1 MMQILFKKLSST
13 LLLVGLMYG
22 LMAQST
28 EKATISGYIK
38 DNSNGETLIGAAVLI
53 KELGIGSVSNLEGF
67 YSVTVPKGDYTV
79 IYKYV
84 GYASIERQ
92 VSIDS
97 NERIDIELLTDDITL
112 EEIVITS
119 EGENAN
125 VSNVEM
131 SVAKLDI
138 KTMEKMP
145 ALLGE
150 VDVIKSIQLL
160 PGVSTVGEGAS
171 GFNVRGGSVGQN
183 LILLDDA
190 PVYNSSHLF
199 GLFSVFNPDA
209 VKDVKLY
216 KGGIPAKYGGRLSSI
231 LDVRM
236 KEGNAKKLE
245 VNGGAGLI
253 FSRLAIEAPIVKDKA
268 SFIVAGR
275 RSYGDALAA
284 PFIDDASL
292 YFYDLTGKVNYNIN
306 ENNQIFI
313 SGYTGRDVF
322 AADENTRIEWGNQTA
337 TIRWNHI
344 FNDKLFFHSSLVYSN
359 YDYGLGDGQNSGNNV
374 WWESNIRTYD
384 FKPEFTYYL
393 NPKNEISF
401 GGNALLYRFEPATV
415 RDVSNGEVN
424 EIALDERKGFESAVY
439 VSNKQELSPKV
450 SLEYGLRFSSF
461 QYLGDGDVYEFEEVT
476 PGERPDVISIQETDR
491 WENIETFNN
500 LEPRF
505 SMRYKLDAKS
515 SVKLSYNRMAQ
526 YIHLVSNTL
535 ASIPLDVYLPSTNNI
550 DPQIGDQFALGYFRN
565 FGENEDY
572 EISAEAYYKT
582 TQNQLDY
589 IDGADLLINS
599 FVEGEVLSGDGRA
612 YGLELFAKK
621 NTGKLTGWLSYTLSR
636 TELQVDGINNGNWYP
651 AMFDQRHNLK
661 AVGFYELSKRV
672 TLSGNFTF
680 VSGAPITFPTSRYEI
695 QGITVPH
702 TDNGERNGFRLTDF
716 HRLDLSLT
724 LNGKEYKKGKKR
736 KNEDYWTFS
745 VFNVYAR
752 QNAFS
757 IYFNESDAQPAPG
770 SRAITEAN
778 RFSVFGSAIP
788 SVSYNF
794 KF

>member
-1 MMQILFKKLSST
+1 
-13 LLLVGLMYG
+13 
-22 LMAQST
+22 
-28 EKATISGYIK
+28 
-38 DNSNGETLIGAAVLI
+38 
-53 KELGIGSVSNLEGF
+53 
-67 YSVTVPKGDYTV
+67 
-79 IYKYV
+79 
-84 GYASIERQ
+84 
-92 VSIDS
+92 
-97 NERIDIELLTDDITL
+97 
-112 EEIVITS
+112 
-119 EGENAN
+119 
-125 VSNVEM
+125 
-131 SVAKLDI
+131 
-138 KTMEKMP
+138 
-145 ALLGE
+145 
-150 VDVIKSIQLL
+150 
-160 PGVSTVGEGAS
+160 
-171 GFNVRGGSVGQN
+171 
-183 LILLDDA
+183 
-190 PVYNSSHLF
+190 
-199 GLFSVFNPDA
+199 
-209 VKDVKLY
+209 
-216 KGGIPAKYGGRLSSI
+216 
-231 LDVRM
+231 
-236 KEGNAKKLE
+236 
-245 VNGGAGLI
+245 
-253 FSRLAIEAPIVKDKA
+253 
-268 SFIVAGR
+268 
-275 RSYGDALAA
+275 
-284 PFIDDASL
+284 
-292 YFYDLTGKVNYNIN
+292 
-306 ENNQIFI
+306 
-313 SGYTGRDVF
+313 
-322 AADENTRIEWGNQTA
+322 
-337 TIRWNHI
+337 
-344 FNDKLFFHSSLVYSN
+344 FFHSSLVYSN
-359 YDYGLGDGQNSGNNV
+359 YDYGLGDGQNPGNNV

-424 EIALDERKGFESAVY
+424 EIGLDERKGFESAIY

-461 QYLGDGDVYEFEEVT
+461 QYLGDGDVYEFEEVI

-491 WENIETFNN
+491 WENIKTFNN

-505 SMRYKLDAKS
+505 SMRYKLDPKS

-572 EISAEAYYKT
+572 EISAEAYFKT
-582 TQNQLDY
+582 SQNQLDY

-745 VFNVYAR
+745 VFNAYAR